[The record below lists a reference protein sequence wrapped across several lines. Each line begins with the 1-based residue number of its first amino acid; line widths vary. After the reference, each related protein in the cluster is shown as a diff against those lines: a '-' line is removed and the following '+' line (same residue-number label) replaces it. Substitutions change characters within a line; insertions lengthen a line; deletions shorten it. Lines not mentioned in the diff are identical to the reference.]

1 MNQKKSVIPIP
12 IMPKEFHYATAYIP
26 YQYFCNIF
34 EPEKGLKNGTIFP
47 ELIDDITQ
55 ALS

>member
-1 MNQKKSVIPIP
+1 MYEKKVVMPMSV
-12 IMPKEFHYATAYIP
+12 MPKNFHYATAYIP

-34 EPEKGLKNGTIFP
+34 EPEKGLKSGTIFP
-47 ELIDDITQ
+47 ELVDDITQ

>member
-1 MNQKKSVIPIP
+1 MDQKKSVIPIS

-26 YQYFCNIF
+26 YQYFCNILD
-34 EPEKGLKNGTIFP
+34 PENGLQKGTVFP
-47 ELIDDITQ
+47 ELIDDVTQ